1 MEYLNLYDK
10 EGNLLNKKGI
20 RGERTG
26 DLVGIVIIFIENS
39 KGEFLIQK
47 TSSSRNSI
55 FATTGGHVSYG
66 STFKDAIINEVKEE
80 LGIDITNE
88 EFVEINTYIVDYY
101 IQKVY
106 YLKKDIDIK
115 DITIQEDEVEYVKW
129 LDKRTINKLIE
140 NKEFRE
146 GNIEGYQ
153 YVINNYK

>member
-1 MEYLNLYDK
+1 M
-10 EGNLLNKKGI
+10 
-20 RGERTG
+20 
-26 DLVGIVIIFIENS
+26 
-39 KGEFLIQK
+39 
-47 TSSSRNSI
+47 
-55 FATTGGHVSYG
+55 
-66 STFKDAIINEVKEE
+66 
-80 LGIDITNE
+80 E

>member
-1 MEYLNLYDK
+1 MEYLNLYDR
-10 EGNLLNKKGI
+10 EGNLLNEKGI
-20 RGERTG
+20 RGEKN
-26 DLVGIVIIFIENS
+26 DNLVGIVIIFIQNS
-39 KGEFLIQK
+39 NGEFLIQK
-47 TSSSRNSI
+47 TSTSRNSI

-66 STFKDAIINEVKEE
+66 ATFEETIIKEVKEE

-88 EFVEINTYIVDYY
+88 KIIEINTYIRDYY

-115 DITIQEDEVEYVKW
+115 DITIQEDEVDYVKW
-129 LDKRTINKLIE
+129 LNIETINKLIE

-153 YVINNYK
+153 YIVNKK